1 MDSEDIQEF
10 IDASTFWYNRLF
22 LSRYVRGNRGKVESG
37 RNSEA
42 KRQLE
47 SLGNKLKGLSPKA
60 REALTD
66 IIEDALTDTGFF
78 HRPID
83 DLPKPIISHD
93 IVGKIIQRCMG
104 DEVAPDKFLDLWIK
118 SLLDFLAF
126 HEVKPV
132 TSKAGDYANLID
144 TINYGCD
151 FCDLKTESLIDK
163 IYLSQDKT

>member
-1 MDSEDIQEF
+1 MDNEDIRTF
-10 IDASTFWYNRLF
+10 IDSSI
-22 LSRYVRGNRGKVESG
+22 SRHQGHLLLQVLRGNPGNVETG

-47 SLGNKLKGLSPKA
+47 SVGNKLKSLSPKA
-60 REALTD
+60 REALTY
-66 IIEDALTDTGFF
+66 IIDDALTTTSFF

-83 DLPKPIISHD
+83 DLPKTILTHNV
-93 IVGKIIQRCMG
+93 VGKIIQRCMG
-104 DEVAPDKFLDLWIK
+104 EVAPDKFLDLWIK

-126 HEVKPV
+126 HGIKPV
-132 TSKAGDYANLID
+132 TSKAGEYANLID
-144 TINYGCD
+144 TIKNGCD